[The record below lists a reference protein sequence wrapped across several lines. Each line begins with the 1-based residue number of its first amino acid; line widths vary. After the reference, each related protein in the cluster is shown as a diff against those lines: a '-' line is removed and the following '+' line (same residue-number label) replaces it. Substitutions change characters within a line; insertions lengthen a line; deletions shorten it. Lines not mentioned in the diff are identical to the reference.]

1 MPELKDVLPNLTE
14 DAAYRNTAAYKLRNH
29 RVTAIKLTSGEP
41 CSSNSEIFA
50 PWPGPEQSI
59 EEWYLLDNGQ
69 AVGKGRDCQGM
80 PVYPV
85 LTLNIARD

>member
-14 DAAYRNTAAYKLRNH
+14 DAAYRDTAAYKLRNQ

-41 CSSNSEIFA
+41 CSSHSELFA
-50 PWPGPEQSI
+50 LWPGPEQNI
-59 EEWYLLDNGQ
+59 EEWYLLDSGQ
-69 AVGKGRDCQGM
+69 AVGEGRDCKGM
-80 PVYPV
+80 PVNPV

>member
-14 DAAYRNTAAYKLRNH
+14 DAAHRDTAAYKLRNQ
-29 RVTAIKLTSGEP
+29 RVAAIKLTSGEP
-41 CSSNSEIFA
+41 CSSRSELFA
-50 PWPGPEQSI
+50 PWPGPEQNI

-85 LTLNIARD
+85 LILNIARD

>member
-1 MPELKDVLPNLTE
+1 MPELKDVLPNLAE
-14 DAAYRNTAAYKLRNH
+14 DPAYRDTAAYKLRNQ
-29 RVTAIKLTSGEP
+29 RVAAIKLTSGEP
-41 CSSNSEIFA
+41 CSSHRELFA
-50 PWPGPEQSI
+50 PWLGPEQNI